1 MARVVVVGGGF
12 AGTATAARLA
22 KLGHD
27 VTLLETLGRLGGA
40 VGFVEQDGFRWD
52 SGPTS
57 TALPAVLRDLFR
69 KSGRPLER
77 ELDLVPQEPM
87 REHRF
92 VDGSSVAMPS
102 GSRSAQ
108 QEAVDAGLGAGLG
121 QQWVDYTHEFADA
134 WDLLRRG
141 YLERPYLPEQ
151 VDPGVRSLLTSRLTL
166 QKLVA
171 KAFKDERLRQVALHH
186 VVLDGHDPR
195 NVPAWVG
202 MLSYVEQNFGMWTVP
217 GGVGELATVM
227 TKRLEERDVQVLLST
242 TARDIVVQQ
251 GRAVAVSTD
260 DGQLD
265 ADVVVCA
272 VDPRRIPLLA
282 PLVEKTMPAIPP
294 VVCHLGI
301 VGDVPELPPEL
312 VLHGEPTVVV
322 RTNGT
327 APDGA
332 HAWTLLGRGGGLS
345 EDLEYALARHRIR
358 VREQVEVR
366 VDRSPRELVEL
377 WSGSPYGV
385 LWQGR
390 ATVAQRLSTSTPYAG
405 VYCAGASVAAMSG
418 LPFAGLTAAVV
429 AEQVGP
435 A

>member
-202 MLSYVEQNFGMWTVP
+202 MLSYV
-217 GGVGELATVM
+217 
-227 TKRLEERDVQVLLST
+227 
-242 TARDIVVQQ
+242 
-251 GRAVAVSTD
+251 
-260 DGQLD
+260 
-265 ADVVVCA
+265 
-272 VDPRRIPLLA
+272 
-282 PLVEKTMPAIPP
+282 
-294 VVCHLGI
+294 
-301 VGDVPELPPEL
+301 
-312 VLHGEPTVVV
+312 
-322 RTNGT
+322 
-327 APDGA
+327 
-332 HAWTLLGRGGGLS
+332 
-345 EDLEYALARHRIR
+345 
-358 VREQVEVR
+358 
-366 VDRSPRELVEL
+366 
-377 WSGSPYGV
+377 
-385 LWQGR
+385 
-390 ATVAQRLSTSTPYAG
+390 
-405 VYCAGASVAAMSG
+405 
-418 LPFAGLTAAVV
+418 
-429 AEQVGP
+429 
-435 A
+435 